1 MTPNTPHENEVP
13 VTSPT
18 TGPDLHSWYSSV
30 GAVLAKAARKDP
42 SEMPEDAWRSLV
54 ATTRDGVE
62 INPLY
67 TRVDEIPE
75 RPAPGVFPFVRGA
88 DRTGLPENGWHV
100 SARVEATDEASDVNT
115 AVLDLL
121 EQGASALWLTADAA
135 DLAAVLKDVYLDL
148 APVTLDAG
156 ADLVRVAEAFLA
168 LIDERRAA
176 GDGVTDRSA
185 VVADLG
191 AAPVTSAYSGAAS
204 VDLDAAVALA
214 TRVSARE
221 ETIRTFVADGTV
233 FHADG
238 AGDAQELAYAVAAG
252 LEYVRALMTAGLSAE
267 AALQQVSFRL
277 AATDDQFVT
286 IAKFRAGRLMWA
298 RVAELLG
305 APEAGGAPQHAVTS
319 SAMMARRDPWVNML
333 RTTLAAF
340 AAGVGGATSVT
351 VLPFDAS
358 LPGGLQSTSRS
369 FAERI
374 ARNTQL
380 LLLEESH
387 LGHVIDPAGGSWYVE
402 SLTDSIAESAWGALQ
417 TVEAEGGLADAIA
430 SGRIAEAIAR
440 VRDARD
446 ADIAHRKAPITGVS
460 EFPNLAE
467 PPLEASQRG
476 GEGYR
481 YGLAF
486 EQLRDRSDAHLEATG
501 SRPTVLIA
509 GLGPQAETTG
519 RVTFVANLLAAGG
532 IEGRNPGVTA
542 AGDYAAAHSGEQI
555 AVLCGADKRYATEG
569 PDAVRALRATGVS
582 TVYLAGAEKG
592 FPADADDRPDG
603 YLALGIDAVAALTT
617 LLDQLGVK

>member
-1 MTPNTPHENEVP
+1 MTSQTP
-13 VTSPT
+13 
-18 TGPDLHSWYSSV
+18 GPDLHSWYASV

-42 SEMPEDAWRSLV
+42 ADMPEDAWRSLV
-54 ATTRDGVE
+54 TTTRDGIE

-67 TRVDEIPE
+67 TRADEIAE
-75 RPAPGVFPFVRGA
+75 RPAPGQFPYVRGG
-88 DRTGLPENGWHV
+88 DRSGLPENGWHV
-100 SARVEATDEASDVNT
+100 ASRIEVTGDASQTNV

-121 EQGASALWLTADAA
+121 EQGASSLWLSVDAA
-135 DLAAVLKDVYLDL
+135 DVAAVLKDVYLDL
-148 APVTLDAG
+148 APVVFDAG
-156 ADLVRVAEAFLA
+156 TDLIEVADAFLT
-168 LIDERRAA
+168 LLDERRAS

-191 AAPVTSAYSGAAS
+191 ASPVTAAYAGTDSL
-204 VDLDAAVALA
+204 DLDDAVRLAARL
-214 TRVSARE
+214 SERE
-221 ETIRTFVADGTV
+221 ETLRTFVADGTA

-252 LEYVRALMTAGLSAE
+252 LEYVRALVAAGLP
-267 AALQQVSFRL
+267 AADALRQVSFRL
-277 AATDDQFVT
+277 SATDDQFAS

-298 RVAELLG
+298 RVAETLG
-305 APEAGGAPQHAVTS
+305 APEAGGAAQHAVTS
-319 SAMMARRDPWVNML
+319 SAMMSRRDPWVNML

-340 AAGVGGATSVT
+340 GAGVGGATSVT

-358 LPGGLQSTSRS
+358 VPGGLESTSRS
-369 FAERI
+369 FADRI

-387 LGHVIDPAGGSWYVE
+387 LGHVVDPAGGSWFVE
-402 SLTDSIAESAWGALQ
+402 SLTDALADSAWAILQ
-417 TVEAEGGLADAIA
+417 SVEAEGGLSAAIS
-430 SGRIAEAIAR
+430 SGSVAAAVAR
-440 VRDARD
+440 VRGARD
-446 ADIAHRKAPITGVS
+446 SDIAHRTAPVTGVS
-460 EFPNLAE
+460 EFPNLSE
-467 PPLEASQRG
+467 PALDTSRRG

-486 EQLRDRSDAHLEATG
+486 EELRDRSDAHLEATG

-519 RVTFVANLLAAGG
+519 RVTFVSNLLAAGG
-532 IEGRNPGVTA
+532 IEVRNPGVTE
-542 AGDYAAAHSGEQI
+542 AGQYAGASDGESI

-569 PDAVRALRATGVS
+569 SDAVRALRDSGVS

-592 FPADADDRPDG
+592 YPSDAADRPDG